1 MYYNFPNLSE
11 SIIVILKY
19 NRIGLL
25 FYFQE
30 KSNQFLSYRSTVA
43 TINSQNPIDQNCRNI
58 QKNLHVESKPQYP
71 TRHETRE
78 EFL

>member
-1 MYYNFPNLSE
+1 MNFSCLSDKIE
-11 SIIVILKY
+11 VLCA
-19 NRIGLL
+19 GLNFKIQF

-30 KSNQFLSYRSTVA
+30 KSNQFLTYRT
-43 TINSQNPIDQNCRNI
+43 TINPINSQNPIDQNCRNI
-58 QKNLHVESKPQYP
+58 QKNLQTEFKPQYP